1 MTEPRL
7 PGSSG
12 SVIARAD
19 HAPGSRRPASIRNA
33 SLQPDQPETSRT
45 RTRYVAHL
53 PAAQRTPRCGH
64 RDLRIAIPLVG
75 RGQDGLEAGRFGRL
89 DLVAELHEP
98 GMGGADLPRQARLLG
113 PVREDAV
120 GELGAESLDDER
132 HPLTAPEEIPDTIW
146 RWKNR
151 NTISGGMV
159 IRSTS
164 AKSRCQRVLNWLW
177 KLNNVSWTVAFSVP
191 GRK

>member
-1 MTEPRL
+1 M
-7 PGSSG
+7 
-12 SVIARAD
+12 
-19 HAPGSRRPASIRNA
+19 
-33 SLQPDQPETSRT
+33 
-45 RTRYVAHL
+45 AHL
-53 PAAQRTPRCGH
+53 PAAQRTPWCGH
-64 RDLRIAIPLVG
+64 RDLRIGVSLVG
-75 RGQDGLEAGRFGRL
+75 RRENGLEAGRFGRL

-98 GMGGADLPRQARLLG
+98 GMGGADLPGEPRLLSAE
-113 PVREDAV
+113 REHAV
-120 GELGAESLDDER
+120 GELRAESLDDER

-177 KLNNVSWTVAFSVP
+177 KLNSVSWTVAFSVP